1 MNFNGIKTE
10 EEFSQFIDEYPDDP
24 YYLIEMLHFWV
35 THPCAQFNKLAIIHA
50 LDSRQIYT
58 EKALHYLV
66 NKGVLRGKVK
76 NEISLYSLTEEKSMR
91 DLVLNMVKSNLS
103 QYQPALG

>member
-10 EEFSQFIDEYPDDP
+10 EKFSQFIDEYPDDP
-24 YYLIEMLHFWV
+24 YYLIEMLHFWFS
-35 THPCAQFNKLAIIHA
+35 HPCAQFNKLAIIHA
-50 LDSRQIYT
+50 LDSRQTYT

-66 NKGVLRGKVK
+66 NKGVIRDKVE
-76 NEISLYSLTEEKSMR
+76 NEIPLYSLTDEKSLR
-91 DLVLNMVKSNLS
+91 DLVLKMVNSNLG